1 MSQSK
6 VLTLIFFVFRKC
18 LIRLLQLLLLVNT
31 IGLICL
37 LNLSKYFLTI
47 RDILPWRNQVV
58 GLMVQLILTFLGVK
72 SQITDLARNFDP
84 KFQITLEEVENVLVV
99 NVPEGTNKPYSV
111 GGKFYLRYGPNS
123 QQLSRD
129 EIREFFQKE
138 GLVLWEEKTN
148 KDFNFD
154 NDFNQQAFEK
164 FLKLANISP
173 VADKEK
179 LLQNQA
185 LMKDGLIRN
194 VGILLFCKEI
204 AKFFPNASIMCVL
217 FRGTD
222 KAKILD
228 SREFREDLYS
238 NYDNAFEYLN
248 AKLNT
253 EYIIKGG
260 PREEKLELPEDALR
274 EAILNAI
281 AHRDYFSP
289 SNIQINIFK
298 DRVEVVSPGGLVSG
312 MAYSDLGKIS
322 MPRNILLFGLMQRMD
337 LIEKAGTGIIR
348 MKKAMETY
356 LLPEPKIDV
365 NKNWFSITFQR
376 PDLQEMTI
384 QERLE
389 GGLKSGLKGGLKRW
403 SEKNLSE
410 RQLKILEILTEN
422 PKISKNKLAQE
433 LSINPS
439 AVQKHLETL
448 KKLGLI
454 KREGSVRGGY
464 WRVKESF

>member
-1 MSQSK
+1 M
-6 VLTLIFFVFRKC
+6 VF
-18 LIRLLQLLLLVNT
+18 
-31 IGLICL
+31 
-37 LNLSKYFLTI
+37 
-47 RDILPWRNQVV
+47 
-58 GLMVQLILTFLGVK
+58 LMQRCQWSTTK
-72 SQITDLARNFDP
+72 ENMITYHD
-84 KFQITLEEVENVLVV
+84 EE
-99 NVPEGTNKPYSV
+99 
-111 GGKFYLRYGPNS
+111 
-123 QQLSRD
+123 
-129 EIREFFQKE
+129 
-138 GLVLWEEKTN
+138 W
-148 KDFNFD
+148 
-154 NDFNQQAFEK
+154 
-164 FLKLANISP
+164 
-173 VADKEK
+173 
-179 LLQNQA
+179 
-185 LMKDGLIRN
+185 
-194 VGILLFCKEI
+194 
-204 AKFFPNASIMCVL
+204 
-217 FRGTD
+217 
-222 KAKILD
+222 
-228 SREFREDLYS
+228 
-238 NYDNAFEYLN
+238 
-248 AKLNT
+248 
-253 EYIIKGG
+253 
-260 PREEKLELPEDALR
+260 
-274 EAILNAI
+274 
-281 AHRDYFSP
+281 
-289 SNIQINIFK
+289 
-298 DRVEVVSPGGLVSG
+298 
-312 MAYSDLGKIS
+312 GKIS